1 MKAKFLLI
9 AVLAEKAAV
18 FGKRSMHM
26 AACVPAMVDKL
37 GDIKVKGQSGEAL
50 LLIAERMT
58 LNYTSIQV
66 CCCAFSYPPLLSLLV
81 VRY

>member
-18 FGKRSMHM
+18 FGKRSM